1 MKHSFFPGKY
11 RVVSAERS
19 ELGTTE
25 SQSTVTPG
33 SCLATLLPLPA
44 RCQTDVALLA
54 ANSRDQQTKS
64 LADL

>member
-1 MKHSFFPGKY
+1 MKHFFSL
-11 RVVSAERS
+11 VSI
-19 ELGTTE
+19 TE
-25 SQSTVTPG
+25 SFQPRDQNEVPQSLGRQWHPDH
-33 SCLATLLPLPA
+33 ALPFSSLPA